1 MKPGLVGFE
10 AGSGVVNV
18 LVGAH
23 SGESHIKKHK
33 PPTLDKMSI
42 KII

>member
-1 MKPGLVGFE
+1 MVLVMKPGLVGFE

-23 SGESHIKKHK
+23 SGESPLTSQLHERKRGR
-33 PPTLDKMSI
+33 
-42 KII
+42 